1 MIATAQ
7 RFAQDRRG
15 NVALMFS
22 LLAVPLVFAVGMSI
36 DYGTAASLQS
46 KLNAAADSAVLAAV
60 TPAMMNQSDAASKLA
75 AQNMFNAQVV
85 GVPRLIYDPSKL
97 VITITDV
104 GVKRLVNVA
113 YSAQSNS

>member
-97 VITITDV
+97 AITITDV